1 MLHSFFRPY
10 RVACCT
16 SADSENKKETTASGT
31 SQPGAATGPIPHE
44 EISDIEA
51 DAATR
56 YAAYAR
62 TARIFVARHGRYL
75 AYTSDVGEALRPVAA
90 WAVKGSYGM
99 YFVLGPYNN
108 A

>member
-1 MLHSFFRPY
+1 MLHSLFRPY
-10 RVACCT
+10 RVACCA
-16 SADSENKKETTASGT
+16 SADSENKKEGTTSANIT
-31 SQPGAATGPIPHE
+31 PQTDAGPIPHE
-44 EISDIEA
+44 EISDIEE
-51 DAATR
+51 DVATR

-62 TARIFVARHGRYL
+62 TARIFVARHSRYL

-99 YFVLGPYNN
+99 YMMLESCNS